1 MTIDELLRA
10 AVERG
15 ASDLHLKAGAPPMMR
30 VRGALLPLPG
40 QPSLDL
46 EALRRIAEQVV
57 PSALRA
63 SRADHHDLDFAYT
76 IPGLGRFRGSAF
88 QQRGATGL
96 VFRVIPLQIASLADL
111 RLPSVLAAIAR
122 EERGLVLVTG
132 TTGSG
137 KSTTLAA
144 MIEEINREER
154 CHILTIED
162 PVEFI
167 FADKKSIVN
176 QREVGIDAMNFHNAL
191 RAALRQDP
199 DVILIG
205 ELRDLETVE
214 IALAAAET
222 GHLVLG
228 TLHTVD
234 AHETVNRV
242 IGFFEPHH
250 QNQIRLTLGSVLKG
264 VVSQRLVGGAKGGRV
279 AALEIMVNTGTIYE
293 CIVDAK
299 RTREIR
305 DHMRKGRANYGTQT
319 FDQHLLA
326 LVNEGR
332 VLEAEALK
340 YANNPDELALRLSGM
355 GADDD

>member
-1 MTIDELLRA
+1 
-10 AVERG
+10 V
-15 ASDLHLKAGAPPMMR
+15 LKKLSGE
-30 VRGALLPLPG
+30 G
-40 QPSLDL
+40 
-46 EALRRIAEQVV
+46 
-57 PSALRA
+57 
-63 SRADHHDLDFAYT
+63 
-76 IPGLGRFRGSAF
+76 
-88 QQRGATGL
+88 
-96 VFRVIPLQIASLADL
+96 
-111 RLPSVLAAIAR
+111 
-122 EERGLVLVTG
+122 RGLVLVTG
-132 TTGSG
+132 ATGSG

-167 FADKKSIVN
+167 FSDKKSIVN

-293 CIVDAK
+293 CIVDSK

-326 LVNEGR
+326 LVEEGR

-355 GADDD
+355 GADED